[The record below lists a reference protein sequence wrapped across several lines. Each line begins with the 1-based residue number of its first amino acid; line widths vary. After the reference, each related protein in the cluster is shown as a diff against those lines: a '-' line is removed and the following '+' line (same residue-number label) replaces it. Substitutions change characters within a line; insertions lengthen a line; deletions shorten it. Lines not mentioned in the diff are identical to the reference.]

1 MRCDDARVG
10 GGLGVR
16 TPDFR
21 KDHVYPTVL
30 TIHSW
35 LRWAAL
41 LLGIAATLNAFWHR
55 GDIAGRPRGLR
66 WDWSF
71 MLALDLQVL
80 FGLLLYFG
88 YSPFTREAMNNVG
101 MALRDPNLRFW
112 AITHGATMLVALV
125 AVRAGRVFAMGEKT
139 SAARRNG
146 RCLCFA
152 IALVA
157 IVAGVP
163 WPGLTNGRPLFRF

>member
-1 MRCDDARVG
+1 M
-10 GGLGVR
+10 R
-16 TPDFR
+16 TPDSR

-55 GDIAGRPRGLR
+55 GDTAGRPRGLR

-71 MLALDLQVL
+71 MLALDLQAL

-88 YSPFTREAMNNVG
+88 
-101 MALRDPNLRFW
+101 
-112 AITHGATMLVALV
+112 
-125 AVRAGRVFAMGEKT
+125 
-139 SAARRNG
+139 SARSRARR
-146 RCLCFA
+146 
-152 IALVA
+152 
-157 IVAGVP
+157 
-163 WPGLTNGRPLFRF
+163 